1 MMPRLYAI
9 TDQTLMPAEQFEQ
22 QAYQAIANG
31 IAMLQYRDKSSDRAK
46 RLKQALFLRQC
57 CTEFKVPLI
66 INDDIELAERV
77 AADGVHLG
85 LEDASIASAR
95 EQLGPDAIIGV
106 SCYDQLTLADQAVAQ
121 GASYIA
127 FGRCFPSK
135 TKPQAVQVSFDI
147 LTQAKQRFAL
157 PVVAIGGINQSNIQ
171 QLPLQSIDQIAIVDG
186 IFGQPDIAQ
195 ATQQLCDELNG
206 NRSLK

>member
-22 QAYQAIANG
+22 QAYQAISNG

-106 SCYDQLTLADQAVAQ
+106 SCYDQLTLAEQAVAQ

-147 LTQAKQRFAL
+147 LTQAKQRFVL